1 MTVEMYDME
10 IREIYHDLGYW
21 IINQTHWYSDN
32 EYTEESAKNA
42 FIKRQKERNEKQNQR
57 REYII
62 RNIVRE
68 TAKAYLVEQ
77 EVYNRRDGAHTN
89 YKWVAK
95 SVCKNRRTDP
105 IPYTNLISDT
115 VEVPVWCVGNGV
127 W

>member
-1 MTVEMYDME
+1 MK
-10 IREIYHDLGYW
+10 G
-21 IINQTHWYSDN
+21 NKTHHS
-32 EYTEESAKNA
+32 
-42 FIKRQKERNEKQNQR
+42 
-57 REYII
+57 EYIT

-95 SVCKNRRTDP
+95 SVCKNRRTDT